1 MSYKRLFFSTF
12 LIFSFSFAD
21 DCRTFISQ
29 DECNSEDGCEW
40 NYEQNNCSSI
50 DTEESI
56 LPECVMDC
64 VDIESVDFEENKTE
78 FCNWLI
84 NLDQS
89 CLSDCDDETF
99 EEVIEVF
106 NFCNDCLESDSCEEE
121 WEDDEEHEEDQDEE
135 EDSQTNGYVKL
146 ESVTVEPGSDFFVN
160 VFLQSDVVV
169 GGFQFSVLDVPNVL
183 DGIEINSQIDCFD
196 ANLNDIDGDLI
207 ILMFSLE
214 GCVIE
219 PTDEINVATIN
230 YTFSN
235 ENNDIDSID
244 LILTDLIVSDESGE
258 ALNFESINGSVS
270 LGSYLG
276 DVNIDGELNI
286 LDIVQTI
293 DFILLF
299 NEPTEFQFNY
309 ADVNNDGYLDV
320 LDVVEM
326 INMIQNNL
334 REFSSSNL
342 QSEFVVDKNS
352 FELFGNS
359 IGGFQI
365 TLKDDMNIKNTL
377 LPSGWDLFHNDKT
390 IIAYT
395 LDKSSN
401 GQIKLEFY
409 EDIEIQ
415 DIIVSDM
422 NGLEMVI
429 NDLVEPISFSIN
441 ESYPNPFNP
450 TTNISFNLYENVNSS
465 IKIYNISGQL
475 VETIFEGSLGIGNH
489 SLSWDA
495 SNQVSGIY
503 FVAFKFGN
511 SMEKQKLMLIK

>member
-1 MSYKRLFFSTF
+1 
-12 LIFSFSFAD
+12 
-21 DCRTFISQ
+21 
-29 DECNSEDGCEW
+29 W
-40 NYEQNNCSSI
+40 
-50 DTEESI
+50 
-56 LPECVMDC
+56 
-64 VDIESVDFEENKTE
+64 
-78 FCNWLI
+78 
-84 NLDQS
+84 
-89 CLSDCDDETF
+89 DDEEGCYKEWD
-99 EEVIEVF
+99 EE
-106 NFCNDCLESDSCEEE
+106 EEE
-121 WEDDEEHEEDQDEE
+121 WEDDEEHEGDHDEE

-207 ILMFSLE
+207 VLMFSLE

-235 ENNDIDSID
+235 ENNDMDSID

-377 LPSGWDLFHNDKT
+377 LPSGWDLFHNERT

-422 NGLEMVI
+422 NGMEMVI
-429 NDLVEPISFSIN
+429 NDLVEPKSFNID

-475 VETIFEGSLGIGNH
+475 VETILEGSLGIGNY

-511 SMEKQKLMLIK
+511 SIEKQKLMLIK

>member
-1 MSYKRLFFSTF
+1 MDVIIIVVMKNNNCE
-12 LIFSFSFAD
+12 D
-21 DCRTFISQ
+21 DEEHEEDHDEEEEWE
-29 DECNSEDGCEW
+29 DECRYLDNEEECLEM
-40 NYEQNNCSSI
+40 ECS
-50 DTEESI
+50 
-56 LPECVMDC
+56 
-64 VDIESVDFEENKTE
+64 
-78 FCNWLI
+78 W
-84 NLDQS
+84 
-89 CLSDCDDETF
+89 DDE
-99 EEVIEVF
+99 EGCYKEWDE
-106 NFCNDCLESDSCEEE
+106 EEE
-121 WEDDEEHEEDQDEE
+121 WEDDEEHEEDHDEE

-207 ILMFSLE
+207 VLMFSLE

-511 SMEKQKLMLIK
+511 SMEKQKLMLVK